1 MAMDGHQQ
9 NDADEPRLPARLSED
24 LKALYVPSRIIPP
37 QIDASILAA
46 AREHLADAAQS
57 RRIVQ
62 YPRWLAAAAVVALAA
77 VLASLWF
84 STRRSPELAREDLNR
99 DGRVDV
105 LDAFALAR
113 RLQQGAAA
121 DRLFDIN
128 GDGVVDQK
136 DIEAIAVRAVKLDG
150 RHG

>member
-1 MAMDGHQQ
+1 MAMNGHEQ
-9 NDADEPRLPARLSED
+9 NEADEPQLPARLSED
-24 LKALYVPSRIIPP
+24 LKALYAPPQVIPP
-37 QIDASILAA
+37 RVDDAILAH
-46 AREHLADAAQS
+46 AREHLASLARS
-57 RRIVQ
+57 RRIVHF
-62 YPRWLAAAAVVALAA
+62 PRWLAAAAVVALAA
-77 VLASLWF
+77 VLSSLWF
-84 STRRSPELAREDLNR
+84 SNRRLPEVTREDINR

-113 RLQQGAAA
+113 RLQQGAAT

-136 DIEAIAVRAVKLDG
+136 DIDAITTRAVKLDG

>member
-1 MAMDGHQQ
+1 MNGQEQ
-9 NDADEPRLPARLSED
+9 NDGNEPQLPARLSEE
-24 LKALYVPSRIIPP
+24 LKAHYTPPRVIASRMD
-37 QIDASILAA
+37 DAILAA
-46 AREHLADAAQS
+46 AREHLAHVTPG
-57 RRIVQ
+57 RRMVQ
-62 YPRWLAAAAVVALAA
+62 FPRWLAAAAVVALAA
-77 VLASLWF
+77 VLASLLL
-84 STRRSPELAREDLNR
+84 SVRRSPVMAREDINR

-113 RLQQGAAA
+113 RLQQGVTT

-136 DIEAIAVRAVKLDG
+136 DLDAITTRAVKLDG